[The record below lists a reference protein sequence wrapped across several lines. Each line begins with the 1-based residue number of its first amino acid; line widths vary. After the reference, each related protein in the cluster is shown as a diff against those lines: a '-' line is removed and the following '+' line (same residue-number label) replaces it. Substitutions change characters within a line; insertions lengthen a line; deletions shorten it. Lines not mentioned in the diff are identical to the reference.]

1 MISRISHLGIA
12 VKDLRSAAETYKKLL
27 QSEPSEMEF
36 VAEQKV
42 NVIKFKVGEST
53 IELLEG
59 TSPDS
64 PISKFIDKRGEGIH
78 HIAYE
83 SNDVRT
89 DLKRLDENGFE
100 LINKEPRVGSDNMLI
115 AFVNPKSIGG
125 VLTEQ
130 WHKQT
135 CRSLSG

>member
-1 MISRISHLGIA
+1 MINKISHLGIA
-12 VKDLRSAAETYKKLL
+12 VKDLKAASETYRRLL

-42 NVIKFKVGEST
+42 NVVKFNVGEST

-59 TSPDS
+59 TSADS
-64 PISKFIDKRGEGIH
+64 PISKFIEKRGEGIH

-83 SNDVRT
+83 SDDVKT
-89 DLKRLDENGFE
+89 DLKRLDSEGFE
-100 LINKEPRVGSDNMLI
+100 LINKEPRIGSDNMLI

-125 VLTEQ
+125 VLTEVCQ
-130 WHKQT
+130 H
-135 CRSLSG
+135 

>member
-1 MISRISHLGIA
+1 MISKISHLGIA
-12 VKDLRSAAETYKKLL
+12 VKDLKTAAETYRKLL

-42 NVIKFKVGEST
+42 NVVKFKVGEST

-64 PISKFIDKRGEGIH
+64 PISKFIEKRGEGIH
-78 HIAYE
+78 HVAYE
-83 SNDVRT
+83 SDDVRA

-100 LINKEPRVGSDNMLI
+100 LINKEPRIGSDNMLI
-115 AFVNPKSIGG
+115 AFVNPKSVGG
-125 VLTEQ
+125 VLTEICQ
-130 WHKQT
+130 H
-135 CRSLSG
+135 

>member
-1 MISRISHLGIA
+1 MISKISHLGIA
-12 VKDLRSAAETYKKLL
+12 VKDLKSAAETYRKLL

-42 NVIKFKVGEST
+42 NVVKFKIGEST

-64 PISKFIDKRGEGIH
+64 PISKFIEKRGEGIH

-83 SNDVRT
+83 SDDVRT

-100 LINKEPRVGSDNMLI
+100 LINKEPRTGSDNMLI
-115 AFVNPKSIGG
+115 AFVNPKSVGS
-125 VLTEQ
+125 VLTEICQ
-130 WHKQT
+130 H
-135 CRSLSG
+135 

>member
-1 MISRISHLGIA
+1 MINKISHLGIA
-12 VKDLRSAAETYKKLL
+12 VKDLKAASETYRKLL
-27 QSEPSEMEF
+27 QSEPSEPEF

-42 NVIKFKVGEST
+42 NVVKFTIGEST

-64 PISKFIDKRGEGIH
+64 PISKFIEKRGEGIH

-83 SNDVRT
+83 SDDVKSA
-89 DLKRLDENGFE
+89 LKRLGDEGFA

-125 VLTEQ
+125 VLTEVCQ
-130 WHKQT
+130 H
-135 CRSLSG
+135 

>member
-12 VKDLRSAAETYKKLL
+12 VKNLKLAAETYKKLL
-27 QSEPSEMEF
+27 RSEPSETEF

-42 NVIKFKVGEST
+42 NVVKFKVGEST

-64 PISKFIDKRGEGIH
+64 PISKFIEKRGEGIH

-83 SNDVRT
+83 SDDIRNE
-89 DLKRLDENGFE
+89 LKHLDENGFE
-100 LINKEPRVGSDNMLI
+100 LINKEPRTGSDNMLI

-125 VLTEQ
+125 VLTEVCQ
-130 WHKQT
+130 H
-135 CRSLSG
+135 